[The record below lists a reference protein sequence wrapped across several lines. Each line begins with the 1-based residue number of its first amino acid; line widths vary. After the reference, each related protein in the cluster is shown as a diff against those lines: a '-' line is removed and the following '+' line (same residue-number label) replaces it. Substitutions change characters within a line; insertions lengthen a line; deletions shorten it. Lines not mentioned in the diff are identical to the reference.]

1 MKIKIKKSNL
11 IVPGIILLLVIV
23 FSVFF
28 FSERYNQVNGS
39 FSLNKFQDIAENCE
53 QTNSFGKISFKCSA
67 LLERYEEREENTECF
82 FMALVDKDYKLQPI
96 TICEEKGI
104 VEFDREEMIT
114 EQMVPVEVNFYYTR
128 ILFGEYNLQKFEL
141 SLLMDEEIF
150 ELLGKV
156 YPNGAPQMN
165 IRRNALEEV
174 KKAGYYPAND
184 LIIADGKTVKRVF
197 FYLGEIMDA
206 KIEESEM
213 VFDLKL
219 NINREEFLT
228 TLSAQKLSYE
238 KEMDRSTREL
248 SLSNFKDYDMD
259 GITQVMFFY
268 LDEKS
273 NVTNADILEYCSK
286 EETDFD
292 SIALCTIAE
301 TRNISEFKVKDID
314 KYIEDVRKS
323 SEDGVVNFDKLIFA
337 FLMLRP

>member
-1 MKIKIKKSNL
+1 MKVKIRKSNL
-11 IVPGIILLLVIV
+11 IASGIILLLVIV
-23 FSVFF
+23 FSAFF
-28 FSERYNQVNGS
+28 FFERYNQVNGS
-39 FSLNKFQDIAENCE
+39 FSLEKFQDIAENCE

-67 LLERYEEREENTECF
+67 LLERYEDRENNTECF

-96 TICEEKGI
+96 TICEEIGV

-114 EQMVPVEVNFYYTR
+114 EQMVPVEINFSYTR
-128 ILFGEYNLQKFEL
+128 ILFGEYKLQDFKL
-141 SLLMDEEIF
+141 TLLTDEEIF
-150 ELLGKV
+150 ELLDKV

-174 KKAGYYPAND
+174 KKAGYYPSDD
-184 LIIADGKTVKRVF
+184 LILSEGKTVKRVF
-197 FYLGEIMDA
+197 FYLGEILDA
-206 KIEESEM
+206 KIVGSEM
-213 VFDLKL
+213 VFNLKL
-219 NINREEFLT
+219 NINKEEFLT
-228 TLSAQKLSYE
+228 TLSAKKLSYE

-248 SLSNFKDYDMD
+248 TLSNFGDYDME

-268 LDEKS
+268 LDENS

-314 KYIEDVRKS
+314 KYIEEVRKS